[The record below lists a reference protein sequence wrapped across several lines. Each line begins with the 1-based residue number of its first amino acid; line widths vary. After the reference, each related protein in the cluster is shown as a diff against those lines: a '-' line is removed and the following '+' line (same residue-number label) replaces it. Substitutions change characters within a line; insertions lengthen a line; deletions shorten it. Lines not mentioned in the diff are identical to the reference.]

1 MDCVEQILLFIYFPH
16 FQSRKQSRFESFFIS
31 IKDNKKLVNKTNKT
45 KIYPEKIV
53 RNEDKRTSVI
63 IKGIPIDLPKNEIRN
78 LMNKYGNINYLYII
92 KSYIKEENNTSM
104 AFVNFIN
111 YKSIIPL
118 FMSLRNYKIEKN
130 GKLYNLKIMYSNAQG
145 KENLK
150 EYLKKNN
157 YFKNVNNNKYIW
169 GNVRNNKGKDI
180 IYLSIK
186 YKYVNIEYF
195 LFIKK
200 LFDE

>member
-31 IKDNKKLVNKTNKT
+31 IKDNKKLVNKANKT

-78 LMNKYGNINYLYII
+78 LINKYGNINYLYII

-130 GKLYNLKIMYSNAQG
+130 GKLYNLKIMYSNVQG

>member
-16 FQSRKQSRFESFFIS
+16 FQSQKQSRFESFFIS
-31 IKDNKKLVNKTNKT
+31 IKDNKKLVNKINKT

-63 IKGIPIDLPKNEIRN
+63 IKGIPIDLPKNEIRD
-78 LMNKYGNINYLYII
+78 LINKYGNINYLYII

-157 YFKNVNNNKYIW
+157 YFKNVNNNKYI
-169 GNVRNNKGKDI
+169 
-180 IYLSIK
+180 
-186 YKYVNIEYF
+186 
-195 LFIKK
+195 
-200 LFDE
+200 

>member
-78 LMNKYGNINYLYII
+78 LINKYGNINYLYII